1 MSSEGQ
7 IGLRPPPGQS
17 APPRFDRGWAAADG
31 GVMPFLSY
39 VEEGNGDVNWS
50 PELEALHEESSR
62 GHPIDIFSRRVTLE
76 RLGRLDA
83 GAVLLDL
90 GCSTGFL
97 LEDLRRAHPDATL
110 IGVDLVA
117 SGLAK
122 AHRNVPDARLMQ
134 ADACVLPLAD
144 ASIDGAVS
152 LNLLEHIPDDQRALA
167 ELRRVL
173 RPGAGAV
180 LIVPA
185 GRGLYDYYDHF
196 LSHERRYGRGE
207 LAAKARGAGLEVVDD
222 LHLGSLLYP
231 AFWVAKK
238 RNRRLRANMDRERLE
253 ARVMADIALTRD
265 SRLVR
270 AGLWLERFLVE
281 RGFRPGWGIRGL
293 TVVRRP
299 PASP

>member
-1 MSSEGQ
+1 
-7 IGLRPPPGQS
+7 
-17 APPRFDRGWAAADG
+17 
-31 GVMPFLSY
+31 MPFLSY
-39 VEEGNGDVNWS
+39 VDQGNGDVNWS

-62 GHPIDIFSRRVTLE
+62 DHPIDVFSRRATLE
-76 RLGRLDA
+76 RLGGFAA
-83 GAVLLDL
+83 GAVLMDL

-134 ADACVLPLAD
+134 ADACRLPLAD
-144 ASIDGAVS
+144 ASVDGAVS
-152 LNLLEHIPDDQRALA
+152 LNLLEHIPDDERALA
-167 ELRRVL
+167 ELGRVL
-173 RPGAGAV
+173 RPGARAV

-185 GRGLYDYYDHF
+185 GPGLYDYYDRF
-196 LSHERRYGRGE
+196 LSHERRYGAGE
-207 LAAKARGAGLEVVDD
+207 LAAKARTAGLEVVED
-222 LHLGSLLYP
+222 LHLGSLIYP
-231 AFWVAKK
+231 AFWLTKK
-238 RNRRLRANMDRERLE
+238 RNRRLRGKMDREQLE
-253 ARVMADIALTRD
+253 ERVTADIAHTRD

-270 AGLWLERFLVE
+270 AGLGAERFLIG

-299 PASP
+299 PAP